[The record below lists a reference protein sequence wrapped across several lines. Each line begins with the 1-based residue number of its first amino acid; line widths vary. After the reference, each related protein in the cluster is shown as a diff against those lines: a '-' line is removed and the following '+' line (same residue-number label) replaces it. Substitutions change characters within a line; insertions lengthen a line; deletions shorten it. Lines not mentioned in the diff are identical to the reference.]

1 MEVLKHGNTKVKL
14 VCPKCEC
21 IFLYDKKQ
29 DMKFHGM
36 PYGGYLP
43 SGKARELSEQCYWY
57 VVCPEC
63 DNKIQISCQ

>member
-1 MEVLKHGNTKVKL
+1 MEVLKNGNTKVKL

-43 SGKARELSEQCYWY
+43 SGKARE
-57 VVCPEC
+57 
-63 DNKIQISCQ
+63 